1 MANLFTNA
9 IDVTPGT
16 TGVWVDID
24 VSAYCPAGTTGVIVQ
39 VVNTSSL
46 SRAWGLRK
54 PGSTDARIDQA
65 VGLYQTWGYIGVD
78 GNRAVQGYIGGA
90 GLQFKLLGYF
100 TSEGVFFT
108 NGYNKTQTGT
118 AGWKAIDCSAEIP
131 AGAKF
136 AIVEMP
142 YGQGLRPV
150 SSTDD
155 RRATYVGYHAFALV
169 GLDVNRTFEYYWDPN
184 TGGTLYLV
192 GYLTL
197 GTFKTNGVDVS
208 LTSTGTYVNIDRSG
222 DADSSEAAGVL
233 VEVYNPTTADNY
245 ALRKNGGTDD
255 FYQKETHSW
264 GIVGLDSNK
273 VFQGKIAD
281 AGTDFFV
288 MGYLSVPTYTYTTAL
303 SLALTLQSVYG
314 LVQTFEYLTN
324 MAFSLSLQSIY
335 SFPQVFTYLTN
346 MAFSLSLQS
355 VYNPVW
361 NYVSS
366 FQISLLP
373 QSAYWSGWEKVV
385 SLLLN
390 LIPQSDYFGVLGRG
404 AIPGPYILRYPNPQS
419 GQTNVPIGNPIK
431 FIIKSDGPGID
442 IDTVKVKVTDSQ
454 GVNVY
459 DKTSPYFKYSGKKS
473 RYEVEV
479 RPPQPWAYEENAQA
493 EIDAWDLGT
502 PPVQGVVYEYVP

>member
-9 IDVTPGT
+9 VDITPGA

-39 VVNTSSL
+39 VVNTSASN
-46 SRAWGLRK
+46 RAWGLRK

-78 GNRAVQGYIGGA
+78 GNRAVQGYVGGA

-108 NGYNKTQTGT
+108 NGYDKTQTGA
-118 AGWKAIDCSAEIP
+118 AGWKAIDCSAEIS

-150 SSTDD
+150 GSTDD

-169 GLDVNRTFEYYWDPN
+169 GLDANRTFEYYWDPS
-184 TGGTLYLV
+184 TGGTIYLV

-197 GTFKTNGVDVS
+197 GISKTNGVDVS
-208 LTSTGTYVNIDRSG
+208 LTSTGIYVNIDRSG
-222 DADSSEAAGVL
+222 DADASGAVGVL
-233 VEVYNPTTADNY
+233 VEVYNPATADNY
-245 ALRKNGGTDD
+245 ALRKNGGADD

-273 VFQGKIAD
+273 IFQGKIAST
-281 AGTDFFV
+281 GTDFFV
-288 MGYLSVPTYTYTTAL
+288 MGYLPVPTYTYTTAL

-314 LVQTFEYLTN
+314 LVQTFTYATN
-324 MAFSLSLQSIY
+324 LAFSLSLQSLY
-335 SFPQVFTYLTN
+335 SLPQVFIYLTN
-346 MAFSLSLQS
+346 LSFGLSLQS
-355 VYNPVW
+355 IYNPVW

-366 FQISLLP
+366 FQVSLLP
-373 QSAYWSGWEKVV
+373 QSTYFKGWEYVLN
-385 SLLLN
+385 LLLN
-390 LIPQSDYFGVLGRG
+390 LIPQSDYFAILGRG
-404 AIPGPYILRYPNPQS
+404 AIPGPYLLRYPNPRS
-419 GQTNVPIGNPIK
+419 GQTNVPVGAPIK
-431 FIIKSDGPGID
+431 FIIKSDGPGVD
-442 IDTVKVKVTDSQ
+442 IDTVKVKVTDSW
-454 GVNVY
+454 GTNIY
-459 DKTSPYFKYSGKKS
+459 DSTSPYFKFSGKKS

-479 RPPQPWAYEENAQA
+479 RPPQPWAYEENAQV
-493 EIDAWDLGT
+493 EIEGADLNGV
-502 PPVQGVVYEYVP
+502 PGVVYEYVP